1 MVPLGGGGIC
11 EVMHMLGL
19 DVCTQMHALRRV
31 DRCMDGW
38 VHGYMDGWEDGQ
50 VDAWMNGWLGG
61 WMQG

>member
-1 MVPLGGGGIC
+1 
-11 EVMHMLGL
+11 MHMLGL